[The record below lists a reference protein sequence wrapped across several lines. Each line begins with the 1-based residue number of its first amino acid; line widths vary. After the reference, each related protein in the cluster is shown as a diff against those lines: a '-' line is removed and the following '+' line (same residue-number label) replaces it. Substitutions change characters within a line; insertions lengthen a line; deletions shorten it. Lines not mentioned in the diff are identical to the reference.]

1 MTASLIDGK
10 AIAAAILDEAARD
23 VAALREEGIN
33 PGLAAVL
40 VGDDPASHVYVRN
53 KIKACGRVGVDS
65 RVFTLPSS
73 STHRDLLDLIRSLN
87 NEESFHGILVQLPL
101 PPHLDPFPIIEA
113 LDPAKDVDG
122 LHPTNM
128 GLLAVGRPGFVPAT
142 PAGILRMLLH
152 LGVDPD
158 GKTVVICG
166 RSNIVGK
173 PLALLLS
180 QEVKHAANSTIILC
194 HTHTHDIGSLMRKGD
209 ILVIATGDPQWVK
222 ADMVRPGTVVVDVGI
237 NRVPDPSAKRGYRLV
252 GDVDFDE
259 VKEVA
264 SMITPVPGGVGPVT
278 VAMLVDN
285 TVQAA
290 RRASLASRPAALS

>member
-10 AIAAAILDEAARD
+10 AVAAAILDEAAED
-23 VAALREEGIN
+23 VRALRDEGIN

-73 STHRDLLDLIRSLN
+73 STHGDLLDLVRSLN
-87 NEESFHGILVQLPL
+87 RDDTFHGILVQLPL

-122 LHPTNM
+122 LHPMNM

-142 PAGILRMLLH
+142 PAGILRMLLQ

-180 QEVKHAANSTIILC
+180 REVKHANSTIVLC
-194 HTHTHDIGSLMRKGD
+194 HTHTHDIGSLMRSGD
-209 ILVIATGDPQWVK
+209 IVVIATGDPQWVK
-222 ADMVRPGTVVVDVGI
+222 AEMIRPGAVVVDVGI
-237 NRVPDPSAKRGYRLV
+237 NRVADASAKRGYRLV

-285 TVQAA
+285 TVRAAKRAA
-290 RRASLASRPAALS
+290 RASSPAALR

>member
-23 VAALREEGIN
+23 VIALREEGIS

-73 STHRDLLDLIRSLN
+73 STHRDLLDLVHSLN
-87 NEESFHGILVQLPL
+87 REDAFHGILVQLPL

-142 PAGILRMLLH
+142 PAGILRMLLQ

-180 QEVKHAANSTIILC
+180 QEVKHANSTIILC
-194 HTHTHDIGSLMRKGD
+194 HTHTHDIGALMRKGD

-222 ADMVRPGTVVVDVGI
+222 ADMVRPGAVVVDVGI
-237 NRVPDPSAKRGYRLV
+237 NRVPDPSTKRGYRLV

-278 VAMLVDN
+278 VAMLVHN
-285 TVQAA
+285 TVRAA
-290 RRASLASRPAALS
+290 RRGSPASRPAALS

>member
-10 AIAAAILDEAARD
+10 AVAAAILDEAAEDVRTLRD
-23 VAALREEGIN
+23 EGIS

-73 STHRDLLDLIRSLN
+73 STHGDLLDLVRSLN
-87 NEESFHGILVQLPL
+87 RDDTFHGILVQLPL

-122 LHPTNM
+122 LHPMNM

-142 PAGILRMLLH
+142 PAGILRMLLQ

-180 QEVKHAANSTIILC
+180 REVKHANSTIVLC
-194 HTHTHDIGSLMRKGD
+194 HTHTHDIGSLMRSGD
-209 ILVIATGDPQWVK
+209 IVVIATGDPQWVK
-222 ADMVRPGTVVVDVGI
+222 AEMIRPGAVVVDVGI
-237 NRVPDPSAKRGYRLV
+237 NRVADASAKRGYRLV

-285 TVQAA
+285 TVRAAKRAA
-290 RRASLASRPAALS
+290 RASSPAALR

>member
-10 AIAAAILDEAARD
+10 AIAAAILDEAADD
-23 VAALREEGIN
+23 VRALRAEGIS

-73 STHRDLLDLIRSLN
+73 STHGDLLDLVRSLN
-87 NEESFHGILVQLPL
+87 RDDTFHGILVQLPL

-122 LHPTNM
+122 LHPMNM

-142 PAGILRMLLH
+142 PAGILRMLLQ

-180 QEVKHAANSTIILC
+180 REGKHANSTIVLC
-194 HTHTHDIGSLMRKGD
+194 HTHTHDIGSLMRSGD
-209 ILVIATGDPQWVK
+209 IVVIATGDPQWVK
-222 ADMVRPGTVVVDVGI
+222 ADMIRPGAVVVDVGI
-237 NRVPDPSAKRGYRLV
+237 NRVADASAKRGYRLV

-285 TVQAA
+285 TVRAAKRAA
-290 RRASLASRPAALS
+290 RASSPAALR

>member
-10 AIAAAILDEAARD
+10 AIAAAILDEAARG
-23 VAALREEGIN
+23 VIALREEGIS
-33 PGLAAVL
+33 PGLAAIL

-73 STHRDLLDLIRSLN
+73 STHRDLLDLVHSLN
-87 NEESFHGILVQLPL
+87 REDAFHGILVQLPL

-142 PAGILRMLLH
+142 PAGILRMLLQ

-180 QEVKHAANSTIILC
+180 QEVKHANSTIILC
-194 HTHTHDIGSLMRKGD
+194 HTHTHDIGALMRKGD
-209 ILVIATGDPQWVK
+209 ILVVATGDPQWVK
-222 ADMVRPGTVVVDVGI
+222 ADMVRPGAVVVDVGI
-237 NRVPDPSAKRGYRLV
+237 NRVPDAAAKRGYRLV

-278 VAMLVDN
+278 VAMLVHN
-285 TVQAA
+285 TVRAA
-290 RRASLASRPAALS
+290 RRGSPASRPAALS

>member
-23 VAALREEGIN
+23 VIALREEGIS
-33 PGLAAVL
+33 PGLAAIL

-73 STHRDLLDLIRSLN
+73 STHRDLLDLVHSLN
-87 NEESFHGILVQLPL
+87 REDAFHGILVQLPL

-128 GLLAVGRPGFVPAT
+128 GLLAVGRPSFVPAT

-222 ADMVRPGTVVVDVGI
+222 ADMVRPGAVVVDVGI
-237 NRVPDPSAKRGYRLV
+237 NRVPDPSTKRGYRLV

-278 VAMLVDN
+278 VAMLVHN
-285 TVQAA
+285 TVRAA
-290 RRASLASRPAALS
+290 RRGSPASRPAALS